1 MARHPKLSFEFSAP
15 KDRDALSKL
24 LKVFERLNAFP
35 SEYISVTYGAGG
47 STRDG
52 TMQAVIALADAG
64 ADVAPHLSFGGDHPD
79 KIASLLD
86 QYRDKGIKRVVA
98 LRGDRQSGVST
109 KMTYAAELVAFIRE
123 RHGDWFHIEVAAY
136 PELHPES
143 QDIEAEI
150 RYFKAKVD
158 AGANGAI
165 TQYFYT
171 ADAYFRFRAECES
184 AGVSIP
190 IIPGIMPIT
199 NLAGIKR
206 FSAICGADIPRWILR
221 RLESLEGDTEGLKQF
236 GEEVVTALCEQLI
249 TGGAPALHFYTLNQ
263 SKPTIRL
270 CQNLGY

>member
-1 MARHPKLSFEFSAP
+1 
-15 KDRDALSKL
+15 
-24 LKVFERLNAFP
+24 
-35 SEYISVTYGAGG
+35 VTYGAGG